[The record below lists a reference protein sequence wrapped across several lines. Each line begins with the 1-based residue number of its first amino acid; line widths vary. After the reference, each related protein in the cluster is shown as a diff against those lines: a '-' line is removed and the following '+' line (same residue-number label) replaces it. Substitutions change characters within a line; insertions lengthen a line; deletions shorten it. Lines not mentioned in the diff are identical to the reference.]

1 MKYKG
6 PSSYSSSVNEVLRT
20 DGRTDGRTVRG
31 NPICAPP
38 TLNFF
43 KVRALQVKDS
53 NDPQYSLSRLLLI
66 LIFFVSFLFHIFILL
81 CKAIL
86 DLPVIGLEL
95 NRDFFSL
102 FYAHLKL
109 FTTGVR
115 VG

>member
-1 MKYKG
+1 MKCY
-6 PSSYSSSVNEVLRT
+6 VQM
-20 DGRTDGRTVRG
+20 DGRTDSQGQPNMR
-31 NPICAPP
+31 PP
-38 TLNFF
+38 ALNFF

-81 CKAIL
+81 RKAIL

-95 NRDFFSL
+95 NIDFFSL

>member
-6 PSSYSSSVNEVLRT
+6 PSSYSSSGNEVLRT
-20 DGRTDGRTVRG
+20 DGRTDGQSGATQY
-31 NPICAPP
+31 APP

-81 CKAIL
+81 RKAIL

-95 NRDFFSL
+95 NRNFFSL

-109 FTTGVR
+109 FTIGVR